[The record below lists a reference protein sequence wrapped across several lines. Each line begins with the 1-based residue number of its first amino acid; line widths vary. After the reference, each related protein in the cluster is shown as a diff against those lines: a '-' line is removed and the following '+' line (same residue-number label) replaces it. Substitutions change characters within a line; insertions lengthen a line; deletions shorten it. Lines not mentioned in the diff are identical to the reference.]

1 MEDIKIILLKTGQH
15 VIARITELRDE
26 NDNAFCFLL
35 EVPLIVDFSPQS
47 TPENLQISFSQL
59 MPFSS
64 TPAFR
69 IPFDHVIT
77 IGDPKQ
83 GILEKYVDI
92 VKPLYPIDGGAEPN
106 QIETQEEIKND
117 N

>member
-1 MEDIKIILLKTGQH
+1 
-15 VIARITELRDE
+15 
-26 NDNAFCFLL
+26 
-35 EVPLIVDFSPQS
+35 
-47 TPENLQISFSQL
+47 

-83 GILEKYVDI
+83 SILKKYVEV
-92 VKPLYPIDGGAEPN
+92 VKPYYPIDGGAEPS
-106 QIETQEEIKND
+106 QIENQEETEND